1 MKVIEL
7 VVQKVKFVHV
17 KYCACFQ
24 WFGCLYYIL
33 NIAHNASDEV
43 NIVND
48 NATDVSIRRKIFHV
62 GVRDV
67 DNIKSRNSTFL
78 ALRVT

>member
-7 VVQKVKFVHV
+7 VVEKVKFVHV

-33 NIAHNASDEV
+33 NIAHNASDDV
-43 NIVND
+43 NIVNGS
-48 NATDVSIRRKIFHV
+48 ATHIIIVRTIFHV
-62 GVRDV
+62 GVRDMWTT
-67 DNIKSRNSTFL
+67 SSH
-78 ALRVT
+78 VTRRF